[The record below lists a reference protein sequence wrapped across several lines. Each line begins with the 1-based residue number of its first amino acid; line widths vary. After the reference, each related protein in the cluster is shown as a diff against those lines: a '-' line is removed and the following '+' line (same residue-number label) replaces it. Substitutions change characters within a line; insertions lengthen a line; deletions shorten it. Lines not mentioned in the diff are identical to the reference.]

1 MIPRLHLKIVSRF
14 KDVFGHKGN
23 VKLYFAPG
31 RLTLIGEHID
41 YSGGDTI
48 TMAVDRGTYL
58 AVRKRSDNKIN
69 IYSHTFKEK
78 KSFTLDKL
86 EKEHRDEWALYFK
99 GVLDAFIKGSYNI
112 SGLDIFA
119 HTDIPFHTSLASSSS
134 LCACLTFA
142 VDNLNNLKIDWS
154 EKSLISH
161 KGETTYASQ
170 KTSVSDH
177 IAIFVAEAGMFT
189 YFNLSKMKYENIPFD
204 MQDYSIAV
212 VNSNK
217 KRMSSDSEYNARK
230 RECDNALKKLK
241 EKKPNLVSLCS
252 LKNKDIAFVKS
263 VLTNKEQRRALY
275 AIGEKERVVQ
285 ALKAI
290 RKNSVKNLAN
300 LIVKTH
306 EGLSTLYEVSTA
318 ELDILV
324 EEAMKIDGVLGARMI
339 GTGFGGGVLMFFK
352 KEEVEN
358 IVETLYTH
366 YKERTRKDADVY
378 ILKSSGGARV
388 LQID

>member
-14 KDVFGHKGN
+14 RDIFGHKGD

-41 YSGGDTI
+41 YSGGNTI

-58 AVRKRSDNKIN
+58 VIRKRSDNKVN

-78 KSFTLDKL
+78 RSFTLDDLTKSPN
-86 EKEHRDEWALYFK
+86 DEWAIYFK
-99 GVLDAFIKGSYNI
+99 GVLNAFIDSGYKIN
-112 SGLDIFA
+112 GLDIFS
-119 HTDIPFHTSLASSSS
+119 HTDVPFHTSLASSSS
-134 LCACLTFA
+134 LCVCLTNALDDLYGFKMKVEDKA
-142 VDNLNNLKIDWS
+142 ML
-154 EKSLISH
+154 SH
-161 KGETTYASQ
+161 KGETTYGSQ
-170 KTSVSDH
+170 KTSISDH
-177 IAIFVAEAGMFT
+177 ISIFVAKAGT
-189 YFNLSKMKYENIPFD
+189 VTHFNLSKMQYENIDFD
-204 MQDYSIAV
+204 IQDYSLAV

-241 EKKPNLVSLCS
+241 EKKSNLISLCS
-252 LKNKDIAFVKS
+252 LKNKDVALVKT
-263 VLTNKEQRRALY
+263 VLINKELRRTLY
-275 AIGEKERVVQ
+275 AIAEEDRVNN

-290 RKNSVKNLAN
+290 KKGSVKDLASL
-300 LIVKTH
+300 LIKTH

-352 KEEVEN
+352 KAEVEN

-366 YKERTRKDADVY
+366 YKERTRRDADVY
-378 ILKSSGGARV
+378 ILKSSNGAR
-388 LQID
+388 LLPID